1 MVLLPDS
8 LIPIHLRLAQIG
20 PFFLEDAQGLLCSTI
35 WRDKNNVRTDHAGF
49 RRDFKRSSVRRVR
62 ARLFLSLKYLSS
74 FGRFGWENAI
84 GPILFSALCFL
95 ALWVLLGGR
104 LLRLVAILDYGALA
118 LALII
123 LSNFLALSYMHFK
136 KHKDLEV
143 KYSIDWHTWILIG
156 VEAGILYLVSVF
168 GFSYLVYPFLP
179 LEKAGGEYLKEYAIT
194 VSLNHAESGCSSA
207 ALVATFESQP
217 LDDLSIGK
225 TDGAAKEQELES
237 QPRFVVLEE
246 DSNWSYL
253 AASNGP
259 DAGGGPDAWKW
270 FALCDE
276 YYGNAK
282 DGGVC
287 RPRVYAV
294 SRRCIADTKS
304 VEPNEAA
311 PPKVVYPPVGSLL
324 RH

>member
-1 MVLLPDS
+1 
-8 LIPIHLRLAQIG
+8 
-20 PFFLEDAQGLLCSTI
+20 
-35 WRDKNNVRTDHAGF
+35 
-49 RRDFKRSSVRRVR
+49 
-62 ARLFLSLKYLSS
+62 
-74 FGRFGWENAI
+74 
-84 GPILFSALCFL
+84 
-95 ALWVLLGGR
+95 
-104 LLRLVAILDYGALA
+104 
-118 LALII
+118 
-123 LSNFLALSYMHFK
+123 MHFK
-136 KHKDLEV
+136 KHNDLKV

-207 ALVATFESQP
+207 ALEAAFESQP
-217 LDDLSIGK
+217 LDDVSQRK
-225 TDGAAKEQELES
+225 TDGVAKEPGTKP
-237 QPRFVVLEE
+237 QPQFVVLEE

-253 AASNGP
+253 ATSNGP

-282 DGGVC
+282 AGGVC

-294 SRRCIADTKS
+294 NRRCIAATKS
-304 VEPNEAA
+304 TEPSDAA
-311 PPKVVYPPVGSLL
+311 TPKVVYQPIGSPLGP
-324 RH
+324 